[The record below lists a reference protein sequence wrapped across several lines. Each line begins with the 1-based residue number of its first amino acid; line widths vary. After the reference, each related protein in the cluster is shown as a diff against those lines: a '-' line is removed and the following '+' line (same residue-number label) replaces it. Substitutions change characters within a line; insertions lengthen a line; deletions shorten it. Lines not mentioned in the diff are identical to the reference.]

1 MRKLILH
8 ITILLFLS
16 NLKAQKNNA
25 GAIAGAAAG
34 IIATAAMTKIA
45 IETYKEQLELLG
57 TNYVLSNK
65 KGVKS
70 FNLKVLGIDGS
81 EKTFDPSKVS
91 INTFVYRVFDQYTG
105 NYNKNLTEIL
115 LFINSPGWY
124 NEYGVDYNKIRV
136 RSFKTNE
143 WNDLVAEYVLLA
155 SGVNIK
161 EGIFKHEKVK
171 NKEDANVTLI
181 DYSNG
186 KEVYLQ
192 KSSERINFSE
202 IKIEKNKVADRAE
215 NAIGVN
221 KEIIPFIN
229 QLDGDS
235 YLVKNFSDDIT
246 LVYNEK
252 SMGLFIEEFG
262 ELVQIKRSIVN
273 QITYILNR

>member
-1 MRKLILH
+1 M
-8 ITILLFLS
+8 
-16 NLKAQKNNA
+16 
-25 GAIAGAAAG
+25 
-34 IIATAAMTKIA
+34 
-45 IETYKEQLELLG
+45 
-57 TNYVLSNK
+57 
-65 KGVKS
+65 
-70 FNLKVLGIDGS
+70 
-81 EKTFDPSKVS
+81 
-91 INTFVYRVFDQYTG
+91 
-105 NYNKNLTEIL
+105 
-115 LFINSPGWY
+115 
-124 NEYGVDYNKIRV
+124 
-136 RSFKTNE
+136 
-143 WNDLVAEYVLLA
+143 VAEYVLLA